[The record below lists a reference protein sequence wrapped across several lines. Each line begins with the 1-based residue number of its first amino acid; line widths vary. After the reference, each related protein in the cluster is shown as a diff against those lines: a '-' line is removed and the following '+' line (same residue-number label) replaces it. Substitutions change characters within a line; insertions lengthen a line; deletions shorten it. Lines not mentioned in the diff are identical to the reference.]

1 MSLIQLEGVW
11 IIGRSSVGVK
21 LPWSP
26 ESSQAAD
33 LEKSFP
39 SLGLSF
45 LFGKKGAKLGSKV
58 RSIFLVLYSSE
69 ILISPDH
76 VIFTT
81 VQQGRYRYPQHL
93 LFPVHRCG
101 EWGAKETGHLTQSHA
116 SKKWSWW
123 NKPGISDS
131 RAHFFFPMMPLCL
144 AGHKGPFLLHSL
156 TTPKPK
162 CSTVNLRN
170 KEPWSQCL
178 ELSALAK
185 YILVGGTFY
194 LLFVVFKQRENLT
207 RVPFP
212 IRKTQQLEPLW
223 NKKAGR
229 F

>member
-1 MSLIQLEGVW
+1 MWSLLQFSKEDIVTLNICCSQFTDVENEEQKRQDILPKAMHP
-11 IIGRSSVGVK
+11 RSDPDGTN
-21 LPWSP
+21 LGFRTP
-26 ESSQAAD
+26 E
-33 LEKSFP
+33 P
-39 SLGLSF
+39 
-45 LFGKKGAKLGSKV
+45 
-58 RSIFLVLYSSE
+58 I
-69 ILISPDH
+69 
-76 VIFTT
+76 
-81 VQQGRYRYPQHL
+81 
-93 LFPVHRCG
+93 
-101 EWGAKETGHLTQSHA
+101 
-116 SKKWSWW
+116 
-123 NKPGISDS
+123 
-131 RAHFFFPMMPLCL
+131 FFFPMMPLCL
-144 AGHKGPFLLHSL
+144 AGHKDPFLLHSL